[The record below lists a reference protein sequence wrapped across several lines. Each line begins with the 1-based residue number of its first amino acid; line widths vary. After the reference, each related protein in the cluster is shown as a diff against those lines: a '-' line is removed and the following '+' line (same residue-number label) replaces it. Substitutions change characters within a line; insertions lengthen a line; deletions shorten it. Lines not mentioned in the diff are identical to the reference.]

1 MPEHINLKIVD
12 GRIPE
17 NGLVP
22 RLIRKYRLENRV
34 TIVKEMLERDELVRQ
49 YARGRAA
56 IVPSFFEGFGFPASE
71 AMACGL
77 PVIANAAGA
86 LPEVVGTDGR
96 TGRLVPPRDAQAM
109 AQAARD
115 ILFEPG
121 KAEAMGEAA
130 RRRVQNIFRWEDAAA
145 NLVNVFKDTIRA
157 SNSRSRAA

>member
-1 MPEHINLKIVD
+1 MYSD
-12 GRIPE
+12 RG
-17 NGLVP
+17 
-22 RLIRKYRLENRV
+22 KYGLENRV

-49 YARGRAA
+49 YASGRAA

-115 ILFEPG
+115 ILFQFG
-121 KAEAMGEAA
+121 KAKAMGKDA
-130 RRRVQNIFRWEDAAA
+130 RRRVQDILRREDPPGT
-145 NLVNVFKDTIRA
+145 LVNVFGCRVRPY
-157 SNSRSRAA
+157 NSRTRGG